1 MKGESTFMK
10 KKIVVGLIAIGLFA
24 SFYAGYSVNNQP
36 VVETITTPEGEQD
49 IKKAS
54 QGEEP
59 TEGGNGKIVNNFQIQ
74 QGEEET
80 QDNPQGD
87 IVVKEELPEFYE
99 EMVYNEETGIY
110 EPVYIPVGG
119 SDTDQSKE
127 GNPLEEMTPEEFDK
141 WMLDTS
147 DAPKPG
153 DITPQKPTEEGNGN
167 TNNQGNTDNQGN
179 TGGNRGGSSPL
190 TPEQQAELER
200 IFRETG
206 AGRGDDPT
214 KSGGG
219 TGSPGVPD
227 GAEINW

>member
-1 MKGESTFMK
+1 MKGKSTFMK

-36 VVETITTPEGEQD
+36 VVEAITTPEDEQD

-59 TEGGNGKIVNNFQIQ
+59 TEVENGKIVNNFQIQ
-74 QGEEET
+74 QGEEDT

-119 SDTDQSKE
+119 SDTDPSKE

-179 TGGNRGGSSPL
+179 TGGNSGGSSAL
-190 TPEQQAELER
+190 TPEQQAELQKILDSLPGGSGVPE
-200 IFRETG
+200 
-206 AGRGDDPT
+206 
-214 KSGGG
+214 GGG
-219 TGSPGVPD
+219 TGGYASENTGGPQ
-227 GAEINW
+227 INW

>member
-1 MKGESTFMK
+1 MK
-10 KKIVVGLIAIGLFA
+10 KKIVAGLIAIGLFA

-49 IKKAS
+49 IKNTS

-59 TEGGNGKIVNNFQIQ
+59 TEVENGKIVNNFQIQ
-74 QGEEET
+74 QGEEDT

-127 GNPLEEMTPEEFDK
+127 GNPLEGMTPEEVEA
-141 WMLDTS
+141 WMKDTS

-179 TGGNRGGSSPL
+179 TGGNSGGSSPL
-190 TPEQQAELER
+190 TPEQQAELQR
-200 IFRETG
+200 ILDSLPGGSGVPEGGGT
-206 AGRGDDPT
+206 
-214 KSGGG
+214 GGG
-219 TGSPGVPD
+219 TGSGIAD
-227 GAEINW
+227 GSEINW

>member
-1 MKGESTFMK
+1 MK
-10 KKIVVGLIAIGLFA
+10 KKMVVGLIAIGLFA

-59 TEGGNGKIVNNFQIQ
+59 TEVENGKIVNNFQIQ
-74 QGEEET
+74 QGEEDT

-119 SDTDQSKE
+119 SDTDPSKE

-179 TGGNRGGSSPL
+179 TGGNSGGSSPL
-190 TPEQQAELER
+190 TPEQQAELQKILDSLPGGSGVPE
-200 IFRETG
+200 
-206 AGRGDDPT
+206 
-214 KSGGG
+214 GGG
-219 TGSPGVPD
+219 TGGYASENTGGPQ
-227 GAEINW
+227 INW

>member
-1 MKGESTFMK
+1 MEKG
-10 KKIVVGLIAIGLFA
+10 KIFTGVLAVGLVASLVGNVYLWNSLNQKDTEYIATMANL
-24 SFYAGYSVNNQP
+24 
-36 VVETITTPEGEQD
+36 
-49 IKKAS
+49 
-54 QGEEP
+54 
-59 TEGGNGKIVNNFQIQ
+59 
-74 QGEEET
+74 EEELT
-80 QDNPQGD
+80 QSKENQTTLQQQLEQTKADLDKTNRNK
-87 IVVKEELPEFYE
+87 KEELPEFYE

-179 TGGNRGGSSPL
+179 TGGNSGGSSPL
-190 TPEQQAELER
+190 TPEQQAELQR
-200 IFRETG
+200 ILDNLPGHSGGPQGGSGT
-206 AGRGDDPT
+206 
-214 KSGGG
+214 GGG
-219 TGSPGVPD
+219 TGSGIAD
-227 GAEINW
+227 GSEINWD

>member
-1 MKGESTFMK
+1 MEKG
-10 KKIVVGLIAIGLFA
+10 KIFTGVLAVGLVASLVGNVYLWNSLNQKDTEYIATMANL
-24 SFYAGYSVNNQP
+24 
-36 VVETITTPEGEQD
+36 
-49 IKKAS
+49 
-54 QGEEP
+54 
-59 TEGGNGKIVNNFQIQ
+59 
-74 QGEEET
+74 EEELT
-80 QDNPQGD
+80 QSKENQTTLQQQLEQTKADLDKTNRNK
-87 IVVKEELPEFYE
+87 KEELPEFYE

-179 TGGNRGGSSPL
+179 TGGNSGGSSAL
-190 TPEQQAELER
+190 TPEQQAELQR
-200 IFRETG
+200 ILEETG
-206 AGRGDDPT
+206 AVNLGD
-214 KSGGG
+214 SGLLGSGG

-227 GAEINW
+227 GAEINWDK

>member
-1 MKGESTFMK
+1 M
-10 KKIVVGLIAIGLFA
+10 
-24 SFYAGYSVNNQP
+24 
-36 VVETITTPEGEQD
+36 
-49 IKKAS
+49 
-54 QGEEP
+54 
-59 TEGGNGKIVNNFQIQ
+59 
-74 QGEEET
+74 
-80 QDNPQGD
+80 
-87 IVVKEELPEFYE
+87 VKEELPEFYE

-179 TGGNRGGSSPL
+179 TGGNSGGSSPL

-219 TGSPGVPD
+219 TGRAPHEQSDVQ
-227 GAEINW
+227 INWDK